1 MGVRY
6 LNKFLYDH
14 CPRGMQY
21 ITFEQLRGSTVIVD
35 ISIYLYRFKAA
46 DELLTLIQKMLAD
59 FITYNIR
66 GIFIFDGK
74 PKQNKQTEL
83 NVRKEQ
89 KEKAWQDYK
98 KLVDNNSTNT
108 NQMQWLKQQST
119 KINKNDIANVKE
131 LMDKIGIQYT
141 VAPYEADEV
150 CAKLSIEKQVYC
162 MSDDMDMLVYG
173 CKHVLRNVNFD
184 TKTATLYKLDD
195 ILNYLQ
201 LSYEDFKRLC
211 IVSGTDYY
219 KSNKNIFH
227 IYNKYQHSS
236 NTNLQDWLKVNVST
250 NFELLET
257 IYSDFDISNSKYEYL
272 NKIVV

>member
-21 ITFEQLRGSTVIVD
+21 ITFEQLRGSTVVVD
-35 ISIYLYRFKAA
+35 ISIYLYRFKAT
-46 DELLTLIQKMLAD
+46 DELLTLIQKMLTD
-59 FITYNIR
+59 FITYDIR

-98 KLVDNNSTNT
+98 KLLDNNSTNT

-150 CAKLSIEKQVYC
+150 CAKLSIEKQIYC

-184 TKTATLYKLDD
+184 SKTATLYKLDD

-211 IVSGTDYY
+211 IISGTDYY
-219 KSNKNIFH
+219 KSNKNIFN
-227 IYNKYQHSS
+227 IYNRYQHSS
-236 NTNLQDWLKVNVST
+236 NTNLKDWLKVNVTT

-257 IYSDFDISNSKYEYL
+257 IYSDFDISSSKYEYL
-272 NKIVV
+272 NKIIV